1 VRARSIAAVLK
12 KETVELSRDPVTIVV
27 ALLMPLVMLFLF
39 GYAVSLDVN
48 NIRYGV
54 WDLDRT
60 PASRELSDSFAQSRY
75 FTRGAEL
82 DRSNLEPMLRQGR
95 IRMALVIPNG
105 FERKMLRGEAV
116 QVQVLVD
123 GTYSN
128 VAQIIVGYSDAIV
141 ASFRNG
147 ELSRIE
153 PEIRVW
159 YNPALRSANY
169 VIPGLLG
176 VILMAFPPLLTALAV
191 VREKESRSIEQIFA
205 SPLTPVEFLA
215 GKLIPYGAI
224 AFVEFLMVMAVG
236 FIWFEVPFRGSLAL
250 LTGAALIYVFS
261 TVGIGLLVS
270 TITRSQVAAMLLALV
285 VTLMPSALFSG
296 FLFPIF
302 TMPYALQLYSAGFPA
317 RWFIELSRDVTLRS
331 AGLGDV
337 WVNIVLLI
345 GYSAAIF
352 AAAVWRFRK
361 KVA

>member
-1 VRARSIAAVLK
+1 MRARSIAAVLK
-12 KETVELSRDPVTIVV
+12 KETIELSRDPITIGI

-39 GYAVSLDVN
+39 GYAISLDVD
-48 NIRYGV
+48 NIRYSV

-75 FTRGAEL
+75 FTRAAEL
-82 DRSNLEPMLRQGR
+82 DRSNLESMLLEGS

-105 FERKMLRGEAV
+105 FESRMSRDETV
-116 QVQVLVD
+116 PVQVLVD

-147 ELSRIE
+147 TLSRIE
-153 PEIRVW
+153 PEVRVW

-176 VILMAFPPLLTALAV
+176 VIMMAFPPLLTALAI
-191 VREKESRSIEQIFA
+191 VREKETRSIEQIFA

-215 GKLIPYGAI
+215 GKLLPYAAI

-236 FIWFEVPFRGSLAL
+236 FLWFQVPFRGNLAL
-250 LTGAALIYVFS
+250 LTGAAIVYVFC
-261 TVGIGLLVS
+261 TVGIGLFVS

-302 TMPYALQLYSAGFPA
+302 TMPYVLQLYSASFPA
-317 RWFIELSRDVTLRS
+317 RYFIELSRDVTLRG

-337 WVNIVLLI
+337 WINIVLLI